1 MLWSHFSPISVQT
14 LLTQACS
21 WNARDFCGQGRTGM
35 FLRGMYR
42 ILKAEMNIFLLVKL
56 RNLLKLLVMHCEHAF
71 IWRTKDKTFLF
82 D

>member
-1 MLWSHFSPISVQT
+1 MLWSHFRSISVQT

-35 FLRGMYR
+35 FLRGMYK
-42 ILKAEMNIFLLVKL
+42 IMKAEMTIFLLVKL
-56 RNLLKLLVMHCEHAF
+56 KNLLKLLVRHCGHAF
-71 IWRTKDKTFLF
+71 SWRKKDNTFLF